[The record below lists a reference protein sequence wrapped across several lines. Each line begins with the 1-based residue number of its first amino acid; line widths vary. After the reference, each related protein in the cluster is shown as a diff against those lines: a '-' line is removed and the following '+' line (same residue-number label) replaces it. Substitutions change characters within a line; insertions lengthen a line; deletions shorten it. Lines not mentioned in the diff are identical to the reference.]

1 MIPLEIVLLPWE
13 RVSEHAYLIRKQV
26 FIAEQGVPE
35 ELELDELDLSAL
47 HALAYQ
53 DGQCVGTGRLVNLGN
68 GQAQIGRMAV
78 LPNFRGQGIG
88 REILE
93 RLLLAAT
100 AEGASSLILHA
111 QLTAMPFYEK
121 LGFVGQ
127 GSLYEEAGIPHRN
140 MMLILSKTIS

>member
-100 AEGASSLILHA
+100 AEGVSSLILHA

-127 GSLYEEAGIPHRN
+127 GSIYEEAGIPHRN

>member
-1 MIPLEIVLLPWE
+1 MILIKPWE
-13 RVSEHAYLIRKQV
+13 YAHDLAYLIRRAV
-26 FIAEQGVPE
+26 FILEQGVPE
-35 ELELDELDLSAL
+35 ELELDESDPSAM

-78 LPNFRGQGIG
+78 LSSFRGQGIG
-88 REILE
+88 REMLE
-93 RLLLAAT
+93 RLVLAAT
-100 AEGASSLILHA
+100 AEGLSTLILHA

-127 GSLYEEAGIPHRN
+127 GSIYEEAGIPHRN
-140 MMLILSKTIS
+140 MMLILPNPIL

>member
-1 MIPLEIVLLPWE
+1 MILIKPWK
-13 RVSEHAYLIRKQV
+13 HARDLAYPIRRAV
-26 FIAEQGVPE
+26 FILEQGVPE

-88 REILE
+88 REILG

-100 AEGASSLILHA
+100 AEGVSSLILHA

>member
-1 MIPLEIVLLPWE
+1 MILIKPWE
-13 RVSEHAYLIRKQV
+13 QAYDLAYLIRRAV
-26 FIAEQGVPE
+26 FILEQGVPE
-35 ELELDELDLSAL
+35 ALELDELDPSAL

-78 LPNFRGQGIG
+78 LRNFRGQGIG
-88 REILE
+88 RAILE
-93 RLLLAAT
+93 RLLLTAT

-127 GSLYEEAGIPHRN
+127 GSIYEEAGIPHRN
-140 MMLILSKTIS
+140 MMLILPNPIL